1 MVTDMEDVHKE
12 MSTDYSNG
20 VVSGYTKKQLD
31 ISNDSIQTMI
41 YVSTWRI
48 SNTDSCF
55 LIHYITAEVG
65 ECLENQIGKGPAT
78 ARYLKFETW
87 VFLN

>member
-31 ISNDSIQTMI
+31 INNDSIQTMI
-41 YVSTWRI
+41 YVSTWR
-48 SNTDSCF
+48 S
-55 LIHYITAEVG
+55 
-65 ECLENQIGKGPAT
+65 QIQI
-78 ARYLKFETW
+78 R
-87 VFLN
+87 VFLSII